1 MATINFI
8 GGEKGGVGKSVTARL
23 LAQYYIDHE
32 MDFQGFDTD
41 RSHQSFKR
49 FYEGFASNV
58 LVDSF
63 EGLDQIID
71 TLESNPNANL
81 IVDLAA
87 QTSAPLAL
95 WIKEANL
102 LDLLQSMG
110 VVVNFWHVMDDGK
123 DSVELLA
130 KLTNSYGIGPNYI
143 LVQNKGRGVNFNIL
157 HQSDSLKNAI
167 TLGALLVE
175 IPKLYESTMRKIDE
189 SNMSF
194 WRALNHQN
202 ATGALSLIDRQ
213 RVKIWLKACY
223 EVLGGLPIHTE
234 KPKTTE
240 IELDTTQVPEI
251 VPQ

>member
-8 GGEKGGVGKSVTARL
+8 GGEKGGVGKSVTSRL
-23 LAQYYIDHE
+23 LAQYYIDHQ

-49 FYEGFASNV
+49 FYEDFTSNA

-63 EGLDQIID
+63 EGLDAIVHS
-71 TLESNPNANL
+71 LESNPEANL

-87 QTSAPLAL
+87 QTSAPLAN

-102 LDLLQSMG
+102 LELLFEMG
-110 VVVNFWHVMDDGK
+110 VIVNFWHVMDDGK
-123 DSVELLA
+123 DSVELLE
-130 KLTNSYGIGPNYI
+130 KLTKSYGVGPNYI
-143 LVQNKGRGVNFNIL
+143 LVQNKGRGANFSML
-157 HQSDSLKNAI
+157 HQSESLKNAI
-167 TLGALLVE
+167 TLGAHLVE
-175 IPKLYESTMRKIDE
+175 IPKLYESSMRKIDE

-194 WRALNHQN
+194 WRAINHQN
-202 ATGALSLIDRQ
+202 GNGALSLIDRQ

-223 EVLGGLPIHTE
+223 AVLGGLPIHTE
-234 KPKTTE
+234 IIKTE
-240 IELDTTQVPEI
+240 AAELNSTQDLET

>member
-23 LAQYYIDHE
+23 LAQYYIDHQL
-32 MDFQGFDTD
+32 DFQGFDTD

-58 LVDSF
+58 LVDNF
-63 EGLDQIID
+63 EGLDEIMH

-102 LDLLQSMG
+102 LELLLEMG

-123 DSVELLA
+123 DSVDLLA
-130 KLTNSYGIGPNYI
+130 KLTGSYGQGPNYI

-157 HQSDSLKNAI
+157 HQSESLKNAI
-167 TLGALLVE
+167 NLGAYLVE
-175 IPKLYESTMRKIDE
+175 IPKLYDTSMRKIDA

-194 WRALNHQN
+194 WRAMNHQN
-202 ATGALSLIDRQ
+202 TEGALSLIDRQ

-223 EVLGGLPIHTE
+223 AVLGGLPIHSE
-234 KPKTTE
+234 KVEAVGTNQDQGTTP
-240 IELDTTQVPEI
+240 L
-251 VPQ
+251 

>member
-8 GGEKGGVGKSVTARL
+8 GGEKGGVGKSVTSRL

-49 FYEGFASNV
+49 FYEDFASSV

-63 EGLDQIID
+63 EGLDQIIN
-71 TLESNPNANL
+71 TLENNPNTNL

-102 LDLLQSMG
+102 LELLQSMG

-123 DSVELLA
+123 DSVELLE
-130 KLTNSYGIGPNYI
+130 KLTKSYGSGPNYI
-143 LVQNKGRGVNFNIL
+143 LVQNKGRGINFSIL
-157 HQSDSLKNAI
+157 HQSTSLKNAI
-167 TLGALLVE
+167 TLGAYLVE
-175 IPKLYESTMRKIDE
+175 IPKLYESSMRKIDE
-189 SNMSF
+189 ANMSF
-194 WRALNHQN
+194 WRAMNHQN
-202 ATGALSLIDRQ
+202 AEGALSLIDRQ

-234 KPKTTE
+234 KQKTSETE
-240 IELDTTQVPEI
+240 LETTQAQETA
-251 VPQ
+251 PQ